1 MTNIDKVLDTLVSG
15 NYFVIFLILML
26 IILVVLVLCLVKSRE
41 EYNELLNYKLKE
53 DYLEKE
59 NIAND
64 VLAYQKENIEED
76 IKEKILDSVVED
88 KKDLVDED
96 NFFEGFDSLKAL
108 SDDDL
113 IDENKPLIKQID
125 IPKLKTYNDIIE
137 EYEMN
142 EEECAVIS
150 AEELEKIT
158 QARKE
163 ALGVTENRQVI
174 EKYEEDQERKAI
186 ISYDQLLKNA
196 SNKTLSYVEEKKKEE
211 NAPIINKIE
220 VTQKEVTEAENYLE
234 QEQYLKILKEFRLTL

>member
-186 ISYDQLLKNA
+186 ISYEQLLKNA
-196 SNKTLSYVEEKKKEE
+196 SNITLSYVEEKKKEE
-211 NAPIINKIE
+211 NAPKINKIE

>member
-15 NYFVIFLILML
+15 NYFIIFLILML

-59 NIAND
+59 NLAND
-64 VLAYQKENIEED
+64 MLAYQKENLEEN
-76 IKEKILDSVVED
+76 IKEKILDSVAED
-88 KKDLVDED
+88 KNDMIEDDFLDE
-96 NFFEGFDSLKAL
+96 FDSLKAL
-108 SDDDL
+108 SEDDL

-186 ISYDQLLKNA
+186 ISYEQLVKNA
-196 SNKTLSYVEEKKKEE
+196 SNITLSYVEEKKKEE
-211 NAPIINKIE
+211 NAPVINKIE
-220 VTQKEVTEAENYLE
+220 ITQKEITEAENYLE

>member
-1 MTNIDKVLDTLVSG
+1 MTNVDTVLDTLVNG
-15 NYFVIFLILML
+15 NYFIVFLLLMFLILV
-26 IILVVLVLCLVKSRE
+26 ILVLCLLKSRE

-59 NIAND
+59 NIATD
-64 VLAYQKENIEED
+64 ILAYQKENINEE
-76 IKEKILDSVVED
+76 ILDSVSNTKNE
-88 KKDLVDED
+88 LVDDDELFD
-96 NFFEGFDSLKAL
+96 GFDSLKAL
-108 SDDDL
+108 TDDDL

-150 AEELEKIT
+150 ADELEKIT
-158 QARKE
+158 QARRE

-186 ISYDQLLKNA
+186 ISYEQLLKNA
-196 SNKTLSYVEEKKKEE
+196 SNITLSYVEEKKKEE
-211 NAPIINKIE
+211 NAPVINKIE
-220 VTQKEVTEAENYLE
+220 ITQKEITEAENYLE